1 VETDGG
7 LYMPDWLGKLPL
19 TVTMDDTRKLAYLPT
34 EQVLRDYDKDKQVL
48 FHPLSEYV
56 TIGESD
62 VFKLLKMSV
71 RLALVTRIAGLMETL
86 AILGTSTEF
95 HDRMNS
101 NQIKLLESM
110 AGIDDKSVSKLR
122 SVLDKGIADT
132 TNSILGIFM
141 TRDDELDGNKYPRVC
156 NITFP
161 IVGVLNKAYNTTDG
175 NRKVFDIDVRKK
187 TPDDIKIWLGLFNYV
202 LPGLEEKGT
211 YSRGSAH
218 YAPYLGALLESY
230 YDIQSR
236 LNLIVSEFSS
246 FIIPS
251 DNVKIV
257 DLKWYGMFKSGSVF
271 NDLPNLSG
279 NKGGVIEAPKPT
291 VPKGLY
297 DISVSSSAPSNTVDT
312 LYQPT
317 PTPFR
322 ETEYDV
328 TESESGGMSLAEWRR
343 LTAERNNQPP
353 PPPQYQRGSNQPY
366 HDSYRQPS
374 YPQNDSYRRPLSAR
388 DLI

>member
-1 VETDGG
+1 MKAVEWYKILLESLDIVVETDGG
-7 LYMPDWLGKLPL
+7 LYMPDWLGRLPL

-141 TRDDELDGNKYPRVC
+141 YNGN
-156 NITFP
+156 
-161 IVGVLNKAYNTTDG
+161 G
-175 NRKVFDIDVRKK
+175 
-187 TPDDIKIWLGLFNYV
+187 
-202 LPGLEEKGT
+202 
-211 YSRGSAH
+211 
-218 YAPYLGALLESY
+218 
-230 YDIQSR
+230 
-236 LNLIVSEFSS
+236 
-246 FIIPS
+246 
-251 DNVKIV
+251 
-257 DLKWYGMFKSGSVF
+257 
-271 NDLPNLSG
+271 
-279 NKGGVIEAPKPT
+279 
-291 VPKGLY
+291 
-297 DISVSSSAPSNTVDT
+297 
-312 LYQPT
+312 
-317 PTPFR
+317 
-322 ETEYDV
+322 
-328 TESESGGMSLAEWRR
+328 
-343 LTAERNNQPP
+343 
-353 PPPQYQRGSNQPY
+353 
-366 HDSYRQPS
+366 
-374 YPQNDSYRRPLSAR
+374 
-388 DLI
+388 